1 MVKAETR
8 NTKKGMNNLTEC
20 NFSDSPLM
28 NRLHK
33 RWVEEDFYV
42 SPGEVYEKRNDLTH
56 HFKEDIRWRM
66 LNGKNYVIDLY
77 SFTGRGKST
86 VAQAIGYFTHK
97 FILSKYCKRL
107 VEKIVENPEYGRKP
121 TFDASNICFDT
132 SELLKRLKEAVPM
145 ETFIYDE
152 ARSEKTTGSGS
163 MREKWDKQ
171 RILKRVRVLHHNF
184 ILCDPIVD
192 KSTIGN
198 LCLYK
203 IKPVGV
209 DYKKKLNRSLLFA
222 IDEGS
227 DDYEMVGHIITNQYE
242 VKGYLEKK
250 LKFARDVETLEFG
263 GSREALYIKIAEK
276 ILKEGVTKDKIPI
289 TEFKFQEWPS
299 LLELETNFQ
308 YAKDE
313 LKIINTILRGKTA
326 RRKEKKEV
334 KNKNE
339 NVVS

>member
-1 MVKAETR
+1 MKI
-8 NTKKGMNNLTEC
+8 LTSC

-28 NRLHK
+28 NILHK
-33 RWVEEDFYV
+33 RWVEDEFFV
-42 SPGEVYEKRNDLTH
+42 SPSEVYEQKNNFTRS
-56 HFKEDIRWRM
+56 FKDDIRWRM
-66 LNGKNYVIDLY
+66 LNQKNYVLDMY

-86 VAQAIGYFTHK
+86 VAQATGQFTHK
-97 FILSKYCKRL
+97 FIMSKYCKHL

-121 TFDASNICFDT
+121 CFDASNICFDT

-171 RILKRVRVLHHNF
+171 RILKRVRVLQHNF

-203 IKPVGV
+203 IKPVGI

-227 DDYEMVGHIITNQYE
+227 DDYEMVGHIVTSQYE
-242 VKGYLEKK
+242 VKGYREKK
-250 LKFARDVETLEFG
+250 LRFARDVETMEFG
-263 GSREALYIKIAEK
+263 GSREALYIKIADK
-276 ILKEGVTKDKIPI
+276 ILNEGITKDKIPI
-289 TEFKFQEWPS
+289 TEFKFQEWAS
-299 LLELETNFQ
+299 LLELETGFQ

-313 LKIINTILRGKTA
+313 LKIIITILRGKTA
-326 RRKEKKEV
+326 RRKEKKEA
-334 KNKNE
+334 KKK
-339 NVVS
+339 